1 MSGEPQD
8 IAKKDL
14 LRELGYGGSVS
25 LYDPALQEAGLSSPR
40 KPRIATSK
48 REAVTEVLAARF
60 MRVCTR
66 GDCQNRA
73 AAMAG
78 DRIVAPAATQAACE
92 VCGGSI
98 NRGGLEEMLAAF
110 SRVGWSRLCIVGGNP
125 STREDVRRI
134 VGDRLQLRLI
144 DGTRARAQSD
154 ADADCA
160 WADLV
165 VLWGSTELAHKVSE
179 RYHGRNVITCPRR
192 GLAELA
198 KEASRAAGRI
208 NSR

>member
-1 MSGEPQD
+1 MTAERQD
-8 IAKKDL
+8 IAKSEL
-14 LRELGYGGSVS
+14 LRDLGYGGDVS
-25 LYDPALQEAGLSSPR
+25 LYDQALQDAGLSNPR
-40 KPRIATSK
+40 KPRIALAK
-48 REAVTEVLAARF
+48 RDAVADLLVTRF
-60 MRVCTR
+60 MRVCSR

-73 AAMAG
+73 ALMSGGRA
-78 DRIVAPAATQAACE
+78 VAPASTQSACE
-92 VCGGSI
+92 ICGGSV
-98 NRGGLEEMLAAF
+98 NRGSLDLMVAAF
-110 SRVGWSRLCIVGGNP
+110 ARAGWSRLCIVGGNP

-134 VGDRLQLRLI
+134 VGERLQLRLI
-144 DGTRARAQSD
+144 DGTRARGQTD

-179 RYHGRNVITCPRR
+179 RYRGKKVITCPRR

-198 KEASRAAGRI
+198 KEASIAAERF